1 MLYFVLIALVNGE
14 KQFATQVLEFLQ
26 LAIDNINQREVNRYV
41 DK

>member
-1 MLYFVLIALVNGE
+1 MLYFVLITLVNDE

-26 LAIDNINQREVNRYV
+26 SAIDNINQREVNRYV